1 MDNRGGVHK
10 WSRGRV
16 DYRGCVKNRGR
27 VNDMGLLHDRRMVN
41 NWCMVNNRC
50 MVNNSRGRCNIS
62 PWLLVSNRWLVR
74 SRSRSK
80 SFTRATLYTAL
91 EVTGPNILIENCSVP
106 TLERVLLPIL
116 MAEMV
121 NLTSSLN
128 ISIVATRVRLAT
140 AVKVSVSLRHGDRE
154 SLHRFGVIWLR
165 LQQDGAYRGRGGVWL
180 WCVCRLW
187 NITRC
192 WGKDRL
198 CSKARSRSRNNAKT
212 RSRSRNNTETRSRSR
227 SWSKGLRRGISRFQL

>member
-1 MDNRGGVHK
+1 
-10 WSRGRV
+10 
-16 DYRGCVKNRGR
+16 
-27 VNDMGLLHDRRMVN
+27 
-41 NWCMVNNRC
+41 MVNNRC

-128 ISIVATRVRLAT
+128 ISIVATWVRLAT
-140 AVKVSVSLRHGDRE
+140 AVKVSVSFRHGDRE

-165 LQQDGAYRGRGGVWL
+165 LQQDRAYRGRGGVWL
-180 WCVCRLW
+180 WCVCRLG

-192 WGKDRL
+192 RGKDRL
-198 CSKARSRSRNNAKT
+198 CSKAW
-212 RSRSRNNTETRSRSR
+212 SR
-227 SWSKGLRRGISRFQL
+227 SWSKGLRRGISRFQLQGRC